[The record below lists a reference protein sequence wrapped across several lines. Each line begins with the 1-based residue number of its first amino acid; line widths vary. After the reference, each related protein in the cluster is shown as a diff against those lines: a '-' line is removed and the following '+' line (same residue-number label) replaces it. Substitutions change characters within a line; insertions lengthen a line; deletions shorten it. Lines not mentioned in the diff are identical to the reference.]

1 MSSRSSSPTITLT
14 GLSAAAPGG
23 NRLFH
28 NLDLSFGPERTGLV
42 GRNGTGKTALLDM
55 MAGLREPAAG
65 AIHRSGTIGYLRQWP
80 DIGENDTVAE
90 AIGLADRL
98 ALFRRGLSGE
108 ATLGELDTI
117 DWTIEA
123 EMEAAL
129 ARLGL
134 AGLDPDRPFKA
145 LSGGEKTRARL
156 AGLLAEKPD
165 FLLMDEPTNHLDRA
179 GRAFI
184 AEIVENFKGG
194 LLIVSHDRELLE
206 RMDRIVEITTLGVTV
221 WGGNYSFYRAEKA
234 RTTERA
240 MSELASARQHADR
253 TARDIEAARQR
264 KEKRDAAGR
273 QGRDSAGQPKIL
285 LDAAK
290 ERAEG
295 SAGGLGRLALR
306 QQAEA
311 EDRLT
316 SAREAVERAR
326 KLDFHMSGTELPTG
340 KIVLTVEN
348 LTGGPPQNPRVIEG
362 LSLTITGQERVALE
376 GPNGAGKTTLLHL
389 IAGQLQPATG
399 LIRCPVRLA
408 YLDQSAAILDFGASL
423 IDNFRRLNPGATDN
437 AAYAALARFHFRND
451 AARLMPATLS
461 GGERLRTALACAIG
475 GEDPAG
481 LLLLDEPVNHLDIES
496 VEAVEDA
503 LNAYRGAFLAVSHD
517 AEFLNRIGVTRR
529 ISLEKQARSPN

>member
-1 MSSRSSSPTITLT
+1 MSTRSPTITLT
-14 GLSAAAPGG
+14 GLSAATPDG

-28 NLDLSFGPERTGLV
+28 DLDLSFGAERTGLV
-42 GRNGTGKTALLDM
+42 GRNGTGKTTLLELIT
-55 MAGLREPAAG
+55 GLREPTG
-65 AIHRSGTIGYLRQWP
+65 GSIHRSGAIGYLRQWP
-80 DIGENDTVAE
+80 DVAENATVAE
-90 AIGLADRL
+90 AMGLADKL

-108 ATLGELDTI
+108 ATPDELDMV

-134 AGLDPDRPFKA
+134 AGLDPDRSFKQ
-145 LSGGEKTRARL
+145 LSGGEQTRARL
-156 AGLLAEKPD
+156 AGLLTQRPD

-184 AEIVENFKGG
+184 ADIVESFKGG

-206 RMDRIVEITTLGVTV
+206 RMDRIVEITTLGITV
-221 WGGNYSFYRAEKA
+221 WGGNYSFYRAEKTRA
-234 RTTERA
+234 TERA

-264 KEKRDAAGR
+264 KEKRDAAGKK
-273 QGRDSAGQPKIL
+273 GRDSAGQPKIL

-316 SAREAVERAR
+316 SARDAVERAR
-326 KLDFHMSGTELPTG
+326 KLDFHVSGTELPAG
-340 KIVLTVEN
+340 KIVLSIED
-348 LTGGPPQNPRVIEG
+348 LTGGPPQNPRVIQK
-362 LSLTITGQERVALE
+362 LSLAVTGGERIALE
-376 GPNGAGKTTLLHL
+376 GPNGAGKTTLLRL
-389 IAGQLQPATG
+389 IAGQLQPASG

-408 YLDQSAAILDFGASL
+408 YLDQSAAILDPGSSL
-423 IDNFRRLNPGATDN
+423 VENFCRLNPGATDN
-437 AAYAALARFHFRND
+437 AAYAALARFHFRNE
-451 AARLMPATLS
+451 AARLTPAKLS
-461 GGERLRTALACAIG
+461 GGERLRAALACAIG

-503 LNAYRGAFLAVSHD
+503 LNAYRGAFIAVSHD
-517 AEFLNRIGVTRR
+517 AEFLDRIGVTRR
-529 ISLEKQARSPN
+529 ISLEKRSPALN